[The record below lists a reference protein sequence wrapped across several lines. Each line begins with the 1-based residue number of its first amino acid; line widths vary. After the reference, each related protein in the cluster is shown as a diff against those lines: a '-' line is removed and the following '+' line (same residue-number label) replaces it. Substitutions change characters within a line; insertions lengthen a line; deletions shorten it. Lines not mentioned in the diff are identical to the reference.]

1 MNLRKTAIAL
11 AVAGTTV
18 AAPMAAQAGAD
29 EVYASARVGI
39 MNTDTGDVSETDVRS
54 FSSRFGAKGETDLG
68 NGLTGYGRYEWD
80 VDFNED
86 NGEDDIGVRQ
96 RWVGLKGDFGS
107 VQIGRGWWTAYSFV
121 VGPTDNPW
129 WHSGYAMIEY
139 RGRTD
144 NAITYTGGT
153 GDVKF
158 GVSAYFGN
166 DFVDEQPGTAA
177 VPADLTT
184 TPITLGSA
192 AVPASE
198 EQGEETL
205 DQLEVGVSF
214 GIGDMTLGLAL
225 HTSEYTPIGNGIV
238 DSSGDPEE
246 VIGANLS
253 GIGLGPATLGV
264 GFQVQDDDTGVFV
277 QLDVGNAYVRLE
289 TESLDGDA
297 IAVVDRG
304 GEDRDRVGLTLGYTQ
319 SLGRKTT
326 MYYEFWTMDED
337 TDDSDDDNQ
346 HIMAVLK
353 YDII

>member
-18 AAPMAAQAGAD
+18 AAPMTSFAGAD
-29 EVYASARVGI
+29 ELYASARVGV
-39 MNTDTGDVSETDVRS
+39 MHRTEGTTDASGNSTDFSDFEVRS

-80 VDFNED
+80 VDFNAD
-86 NGEDDIGVRQ
+86 SGEDDIGVRQ

-107 VQIGRGWWTAYSFV
+107 IQIGHGWWTFYSFAV
-121 VGPTDNPW
+121 APNDHPW

-144 NAITYTGGT
+144 NAITYTGGS
-153 GDVKF
+153 GNIGF
-158 GVSAYFGN
+158 GVSAYF
-166 DFVDEQPGTAA
+166 DDADTA
-177 VPADLTT
+177 
-184 TPITLGSA
+184 
-192 AVPASE
+192 E
-198 EQGEETL
+198 EDAP

-214 GIGDMTLGLAL
+214 GVGDMTIGGAI
-225 HTSEYTPIGNGIV
+225 HTSEATPIGNGLV
-238 DSSGDPEE
+238 DSSGDPES
-246 VIGANLS
+246 VLGLS
-253 GIGLGPATLGV
+253 ISDIGLGAATLGV
-264 GFQVQDDDTGVFV
+264 GYQSQDDDTAV
-277 QLDVGNAYVRLE
+277 QIMLDIGNAYVRVE
-289 TESLDGDA
+289 TESLDA
-297 IAVVDRG
+297 A
-304 GEDRDRVGLTLGYTQ
+304 DRDRTGITLGYTQ

-337 TDDSDDDNQ
+337 TDNSDDDST